1 MAREDQVARRQLQG
15 GEEIVFIQRG
25 GVMTGML
32 DPRTGQPIPIDEF
45 GTGKGWLA
53 ATTEHRVI
61 YGYFG
66 SFGGAKL
73 GGQFGFTRWQDDPR
87 GVAFINEGIGPEDIC
102 IFIPKTIAP
111 AALHGQL
118 ARSLSNDAEIE
129 ELQALYANRVAFG
142 AQLSAEFQEIN
153 RVYGMLRDLGAD
165 ADQALVDQQKQEHA
179 AYMASNPWNEY
190 YEPHLDPEDFDT
202 RRTSFD

>member
-1 MAREDQVARRQLQG
+1 MASEDQVARRQLQE
-15 GEEIVFIQRG
+15 GEDIVFIQRG
-25 GVMTGML
+25 GVMTAMM
-32 DPRTGQPIPIDEF
+32 DPQTGQPFPIDEF

-53 ATTEHRVI
+53 ATTDNRVV

-73 GGQFGFTRWQDDPR
+73 GGQFGFTSWQDDPR
-87 GVAFINEGIGPEDIC
+87 GVAFMNEGIGPEDVC

-118 ARSLSNDAEIE
+118 SKILGNDSQIE

-142 AQLSAEFQEIN
+142 AQLSTEFQEIN
-153 RVYGMLRDLGAD
+153 RVYGMLRDLEAD
-165 ADQALVDQQKQEHA
+165 ADQAMVDQQKAEHA
-179 AYMASNPWNEY
+179 GYMASNPFMEY
-190 YEPHLDPEDFDT
+190 YEPHLDPEEFDS
-202 RRTSFD
+202 RRKNF